1 MDYSR
6 FQEWCE
12 LIQFKSS
19 NLNQY
24 TLLSINRTHICL
36 NSKISKAQQC
46 MQINKYLIK
55 KHTNHTTLYTIYVH
69 ITLWEWHTR
78 WSTDFERSRT
88 STTTSSIGTDCYLTR
103 CSTRDARFFFCNF
116 YFLFYS
122 INPQWMCPTDNKQPS
137 KWCVCVDALLSYRT
151 HTHLPLAHNPI
162 GFVTRTH
169 NHINAHT
176 QPSAT
181 VIKVLHMGMVAR
193 VFAQWLNKLHEQA
206 NARPP
211 PSHLHISRN

>member
-1 MDYSR
+1 MRVTHSLIDR
-6 FQEWCE
+6 FR
-12 LIQFKSS
+12 
-19 NLNQY
+19 
-24 TLLSINRTHICL
+24 TLANFYHHIFNWNWLLLDALL
-36 NSKISKAQQC
+36 NSRRA
-46 MQINKYLIK
+46 L
-55 KHTNHTTLYTIYVH
+55 
-69 ITLWEWHTR
+69 
-78 WSTDFERSRT
+78 
-88 STTTSSIGTDCYLTR
+88 
-103 CSTRDARFFFCNF
+103 FCNF